1 MNAATTANTYKT
13 QQVMTA
19 SKEELTLMLYN
30 GAIRFVS
37 ESIKAMDTGELEKA
51 HYANLRAQ
59 EIVQEFMVT
68 LDMSYDIAKSMYML
82 YDYIKYR
89 LVQANIQKDKE
100 QLIEARDMLAEL
112 RDAWYQAMK
121 QARVAEAV
129 GR

>member
-30 GAIRFVS
+30 GAIRFIS
-37 ESIKAMDTGELEKA
+37 ESIKAMAAGELEKA

-82 YDYIKYR
+82 YDYIEYR
-89 LVQANIQKDKE
+89 LVQANIQKDME
-100 QLIEARDMLAEL
+100 QLVEARNMLTEL
-112 RDAWYQAMK
+112 RDAWYQAIK

-129 GR
+129 GK

>member
-1 MNAATTANTYKT
+1 MNAQTTANTYKT

-19 SKEELTLMLYN
+19 SREELTLMLYN
-30 GAIRFVS
+30 GAIRFAN
-37 ESIKAMDTGELEKA
+37 ESIKAMEAGEKEKA
-51 HYANLRAQ
+51 HHANLRVQ

-68 LDMSYDIAKSMYML
+68 LDMNYDIAKDMYAL
-82 YDYIKYR
+82 YEYITYR

-100 QLIEARDMLAEL
+100 QLREAKDMLTEL

-129 GR
+129 GK